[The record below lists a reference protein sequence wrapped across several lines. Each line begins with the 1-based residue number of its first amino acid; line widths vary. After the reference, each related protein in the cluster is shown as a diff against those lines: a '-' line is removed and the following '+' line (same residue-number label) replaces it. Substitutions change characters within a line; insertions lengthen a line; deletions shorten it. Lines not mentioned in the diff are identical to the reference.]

1 MEDINNLILMDQ
13 IEVIK
18 PDGFAIGVCEVY
30 EVFLDSKRYFLIK
43 IQDFKQMFEEESKMR
58 DWLHEN
64 NLMLGGE
71 DILGETDYAG
81 REAFAI
87 SMDSL
92 FKKVDQELKDI
103 KTGVWQKKYLSEKT
117 FSMKEWLDKFNNP
130 KTDFANIE
138 PKADYVITIEDAF
151 ELVEPEDDDSDYF
164 DDDCDYEV

>member
-1 MEDINNLILMDQ
+1 
-13 IEVIK
+13 
-18 PDGFAIGVCEVY
+18 
-30 EVFLDSKRYFLIK
+30 
-43 IQDFKQMFEEESKMR
+43 
-58 DWLHEN
+58 
-64 NLMLGGE
+64 
-71 DILGETDYAG
+71 
-81 REAFAI
+81 
-87 SMDSL
+87 MDSL

-117 FSMKEWLDKFNNP
+117 FSMKELLDIFNNP